1 MSGPKD
7 TRMENSSDKAPC
19 GSLRELAALML
30 RLGFTAFG
38 GPAAHIAMLED
49 EVVRRRRW
57 LSQERFLDL
66 LGATNL
72 IPGPNSTEMMIHIG
86 MLRAGVPGLWVAG
99 ACFITP
105 AVLITLAFAWA
116 YVRYGALPAAQG
128 LLFGLK
134 PAVLAIIGAAIW
146 KLGRT
151 ATRTAELALLGLFV
165 FVLYLLGVS
174 EVALLLASGAL
185 GILLAR
191 WRRARALGAAGLI
204 GLLLPAGGAPA
215 AAAGGAAAAPSA
227 WVVGLYF
234 LKIGS
239 VLFGSGYVL
248 LAFLQQGLVEHYGWL
263 TRQQLLDAVAVGQF
277 TPGPVFSTATFV
289 GYVIAGVPGAVT
301 ATLGIFLPSFVFVW
315 VSHPWVPKLRA
326 SSWASGFLD
335 GVNVGSVALMAAVAL
350 QLGQSALRSWPAVAI
365 ALVALA
371 LLLRT
376 RLNTAWIVL
385 GSALVGAAFYA
396 GMGG

>member
-1 MSGPKD
+1 MRQPDD
-7 TRMENSSDKAPC
+7 TRIESSPETPPRRAL
-19 GSLRELAALML
+19 GELAALML

-57 LSQERFLDL
+57 LSQQRFLDL

-72 IPGPNSTEMMIHIG
+72 IPGPNSTEMMIHLG
-86 MLRAGVPGLWVAG
+86 MSRAGVPGLWVAG
-99 ACFITP
+99 ACFIGP
-105 AVLITLAFAWA
+105 AALITLAFAWA
-116 YVRYGALPAAQG
+116 YVQYGALPAAQG
-128 LLFGLK
+128 LLFGVK

-151 ATRTAELALLGLFV
+151 ATRCVELALLGLFV
-165 FVLYLLGVS
+165 FALYLLGVS
-174 EVALLLASGAL
+174 EIALLLGSGAL
-185 GILLAR
+185 GIALAR
-191 WRRARALGAAGLI
+191 WRRARGLGAAALA
-204 GLLLPAGGAPA
+204 GLLVPAAGAPA
-215 AAAGGAAAAPSA
+215 AAAGAAVVPSA
-227 WVVGLYF
+227 WAVGLYF

-289 GYVIAGVPGAVT
+289 GYVIAGLPGAAT
-301 ATLGIFLPSFVFVW
+301 ATLGIFLPSFFFVW
-315 VSHPWVPKLRA
+315 LSHPWVPKLRA

-350 QLGQSALRSWPAVAI
+350 QLGQSALRSWPAAVI
-365 ALVALA
+365 ALLALA

-376 RLNTAWIVL
+376 RLNTAWIALGGAVL
-385 GSALVGAAFYA
+385 GAAFRA
-396 GMGG
+396 AMRG

>member
-1 MSGPKD
+1 
-7 TRMENSSDKAPC
+7 
-19 GSLRELAALML
+19 ML

-72 IPGPNSTEMMIHIG
+72 IPGPNSTEMMIHLG
-86 MLRAGVPGLWVAG
+86 MSRAGVPGLWVAG
-99 ACFITP
+99 ACFIGP
-105 AVLITLAFAWA
+105 AALITLAFAWA

-128 LLFGLK
+128 LLFGMK

-151 ATRTAELALLGLFV
+151 ATRTAGLALLGLFV
-165 FVLYLLGVS
+165 FALYLLGVS
-174 EVALLLASGAL
+174 EIALLIGSGAL
-185 GILLAR
+185 GIALGR
-191 WRRARALGAAGLI
+191 WRRARGLGTAALAGLLVPAAG
-204 GLLLPAGGAPA
+204 API
-215 AAAGGAAAAPSA
+215 AAAGAAAPPSA
-227 WVVGLYF
+227 WAVGLYF

-289 GYVIAGVPGAVT
+289 GYVLAGLPGAAT
-301 ATLGIFLPSFVFVW
+301 ATLGIFLPSFFFVW
-315 VSHPWVPKLRA
+315 LSHPWVPKLRA

-350 QLGQSALRSWPAVAI
+350 QLGQSALRSWPAAII
-365 ALVALA
+365 ALLALA

-385 GSALVGAAFYA
+385 GGAALGAAFRA
-396 GMGG
+396 AMRG

>member
-1 MSGPKD
+1 MRQPDD
-7 TRMENSSDKAPC
+7 TRIENSPDEAPRRAL
-19 GSLRELAALML
+19 GELAALML

-72 IPGPNSTEMMIHIG
+72 IPGPNSTEMMIHLG
-86 MLRAGVPGLWVAG
+86 MSRAGVPGLWVAG
-99 ACFITP
+99 ACFIGP
-105 AVLITLAFAWA
+105 AALITLAFAWA
-116 YVRYGALPAAQG
+116 YVQYGALPAAQG
-128 LLFGLK
+128 LLFGVK

-151 ATRTAELALLGLFV
+151 ATRSVELALPGLFV
-165 FVLYLLGVS
+165 FGLYLLGVS
-174 EVALLLASGAL
+174 EIALLLGSGAL
-185 GILLAR
+185 GIALGR
-191 WRRARALGAAGLI
+191 WRRARGLGAAALA
-204 GLLLPAGGAPA
+204 GLLVPSAGAPA
-215 AAAGGAAAAPSA
+215 AAAGVAAPPTA
-227 WVVGLYF
+227 WAVGLYF

-289 GYVIAGVPGAVT
+289 GYVIAGLPGAAT
-301 ATLGIFLPSFVFVW
+301 ATLGIFLPSFFFVW
-315 VSHPWVPKLRA
+315 LSHPWVPKLRA

-350 QLGQSALRSWPAVAI
+350 QLGQSALRSWPAVVI
-365 ALVALA
+365 ALLALA

-385 GSALVGAAFYA
+385 GGALLGAAVRA
-396 GMGG
+396 AMRG

>member
-1 MSGPKD
+1 MRQPDD
-7 TRMENSSDKAPC
+7 TRIESSPETPPRRAL
-19 GSLRELAALML
+19 GELAALML

-57 LSQERFLDL
+57 LSQQRFLDL
-66 LGATNL
+66 MGATNL
-72 IPGPNSTEMMIHIG
+72 IPGPNSTEMMIHLG
-86 MLRAGVPGLWVAG
+86 MSRAGVPGLWVAG
-99 ACFITP
+99 ACFIGP
-105 AVLITLAFAWA
+105 AALITLAFAWA
-116 YVRYGALPAAQG
+116 YVRYGSLPAAQG
-128 LLFGLK
+128 LLFGVK

-151 ATRTAELALLGLFV
+151 AMRTAELALLGLFV
-165 FVLYLLGVS
+165 FALYLLGVS
-174 EVALLLASGAL
+174 EIALLLGSGAL
-185 GILLAR
+185 GIALGR
-191 WRRARALGAAGLI
+191 CRRARGLGAAALA
-204 GLLLPAGGAPA
+204 GLLVPAAGAPA
-215 AAAGGAAAAPSA
+215 AAAGAAVVPSA
-227 WVVGLYF
+227 WAVGLYF

-289 GYVIAGVPGAVT
+289 GYVIAGLPGAAT
-301 ATLGIFLPSFVFVW
+301 ATLGIFLPSFFFVW
-315 VSHPWVPKLRA
+315 LSHPWVPKLRA

-350 QLGQSALRSWPAVAI
+350 QLGQSALRSWPAVVI
-365 ALVALA
+365 ALLALV

-385 GSALVGAAFYA
+385 GGAVLGAAFHA
-396 GMGG
+396 VMRR